1 ARNRHSYTQFTK
13 PSISY
18 IQSTTPPA
26 AFVPGYT
33 VEEGLHAPSVNYDR
47 GVPSSPAV
55 SPFPQQ
61 SQLSFASTPKVV
73 RHRFLGTKCRQNDV
87 CINGGECVG
96 GICQCPENLF
106 ERGGRCLRASQ
117 IPHAAPSESCEN
129 GEMCTG
135 GSICDGDSKT
145 CVCAANHVIKGGVCG
160 SKDASPF
167 SLPGGSCASGEECAG
182 NSVCVGASCQCT
194 TDHYIE
200 DGYCRHI
207 ASQSSPVKFS
217 PGNGLQFISK
227 LLSPRVPAKRCDE
240 ASCRLPECF
249 CSVTGGI
256 QTDLIRTDRFFHFS
270 GRKPP
275 GGLAPNTV
283 PQFVVLTFDDAV
295 NGRTLPD
302 YLELFETV
310 KYRNPNGCPVK
321 GTFFVSHEWTNY
333 DAVQWLFQQGMEL
346 ASNSISHVSLEK
358 ADANR
363 WLNEMDGQRRIIAK
377 FANTN
382 EEEIIGLR
390 APQLVLGGDEQFEMM
405 ANVGFVYDNSMSV
418 NPGINGEPYW
428 PQTLD
433 YAVPWDCYDAQCPTA
448 SFPGLWAIPLNQ
460 FYGSYIPQIDAYRR
474 SSMVR
479 AAVDLNT
486 TVDQLTNMLFS
497 NFDRSY
503 LGNRAPFVLS
513 LNADLLQLNGKNTGM
528 QALQRFLEEV
538 LYRKDVYV
546 VTLKQLIQ
554 WMQHP
559 LPLNQMLRSDA
570 VRCPQSFNQHA
581 TVDRKLCLK
590 PNKCMYNTPG
600 LGSQEH
606 QFLTCSPC
614 PDQYPWLDNPLGYA
628 FS

>member
-1 ARNRHSYTQFTK
+1 MTPRKLKYGQHCYKDNNDTCTFGAVCIDSVCKCAPGYALNTNGWCEPFNFIPVSDNH
-13 PSISY
+13 
-18 IQSTTPPA
+18 STT
-26 AFVPGYT
+26 
-33 VEEGLHAPSVNYDR
+33 
-47 GVPSSPAV
+47 
-55 SPFPQQ
+55 
-61 SQLSFASTPKVV
+61 
-73 RHRFLGTKCRQNDV
+73 
-87 CINGGECVG
+87 
-96 GICQCPENLF
+96 
-106 ERGGRCLRASQ
+106 SQ

-160 SKDASPF
+160 SKGWSPVWVQANF
-167 SLPGGSCASGEECAG
+167 QMRARSLFREDLVLPERNVPGTRSALALHV
-182 NSVCVGASCQCT
+182 NAQLIIMLKMVTV
-194 TDHYIE
+194 DILVNL
-200 DGYCRHI
+200 

-256 QTDLIRTDRFFHFS
+256 QMDLVRTDRFFHFS

-570 VRCPQSFNQHA
+570 VKCPQSFNQHA
-581 TVDRKLCLK
+581 TTDRKLCLK